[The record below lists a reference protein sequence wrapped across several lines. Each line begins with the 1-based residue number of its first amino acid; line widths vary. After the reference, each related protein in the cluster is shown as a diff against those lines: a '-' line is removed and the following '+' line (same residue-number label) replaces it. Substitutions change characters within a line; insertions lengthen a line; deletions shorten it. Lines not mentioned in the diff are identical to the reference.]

1 MHLPTALPE
10 LWVTESPL
18 GEPEPLLILRRHTRV
33 PRQAL
38 PGPHGGREKAKTFP
52 SVASDAGGP
61 RSAKLQVW
69 SCVPSHFSSP
79 SGGGCIRQL
88 QFCKCSVRLA
98 HIPAHPVS
106 LPSVMGTHWLAAAG
120 ESLGVL
126 CHTELAKLLCWSLV
140 DTGGMLSWALSRQ
153 KSRLLRSSVIT
164 ADSSLSRPLSILRPP
179 SETPDIRYPFVPR
192 PHPFVWYLQRE
203 SECRWESVALAHPA
217 GLIHRLNVA
226 S

>member
-69 SCVPSHFSSP
+69 SCAPSHFSSP

-120 ESLGVL
+120 ESLGVCATPTQNWQSFSAGL
-126 CHTELAKLLCWSLV
+126 WWTQEGCSPGPSHVRRAACC
-140 DTGGMLSWALSRQ
+140 AA
-153 KSRLLRSSVIT
+153 RSSQQ
-164 ADSSLSRPLSILRPP
+164 IL
-179 SETPDIRYPFVPR
+179 PF
-192 PHPFVWYLQRE
+192 
-203 SECRWESVALAHPA
+203 LAHCLSSGPHQRLQISVILLFLA
-217 GLIHRLNVA
+217 PISLCGIYKESLNVGGNLWR
-226 S
+226 SLTRLG